1 MKLTTILA
9 TAAFALAS
17 TGSAWSAEMT
27 EGMIKKIDAAQNKV
41 TIKHAALK
49 ALDMP
54 SMTMVFFAGEGVEIA
69 KLKIGQKIKFAADRV
84 NGRITVTEI
93 K

>member
-1 MKLTTILA
+1 MKLTT
-9 TAAFALAS
+9 FLAS
-17 TGSAWSAEMT
+17 LAIAIVSTGATWAAEMT
-27 EGMIKKIDAAQNKV
+27 DGTIKKIDAAQNKV
-41 TIKHAALK
+41 TIKHAELK

-54 SMTMVFFAGEGVEIA
+54 SMTMVFFAGEGVDIA
-69 KLKIGQKIKFAADRV
+69 KLKVGQKIKFAADRV